1 MTKDIYRDL
10 KLPRPEQLSFIDYLT
25 NDTFK
30 TITPKVVLNK
40 FHSLRINGN
49 KAAHGELSK
58 PDKALFLLQE
68 AFDLA
73 RWLYVQ
79 FEKGDPQSIQAFQK
93 PQLIEQGDS
102 KAELKKQKKQALE
115 KLAIQEARME
125 SLLQELEEVR
135 QKAETAQQNSEELQ
149 ALLQTSQQSADRL
162 EFNEAETR
170 QRIIDLALA
179 EVDWKIG
186 QEIKAPT
193 KLEEVEVPDQPT
205 DSGIGYADYVLWN
218 DDHNPLAVIEAKRT
232 SQSLKEVDIKQ
243 NLC

>member
-1 MTKDIYRDL
+1 MKSTNFEFLSPRWSELAELGAFAEAYTFNDPTSAIIKLRLFAENMTKDIYRDL

-149 ALLQTSQQSADRL
+149 ALFTDFA
-162 EFNEAETR
+162 
-170 QRIIDLALA
+170 
-179 EVDWKIG
+179 
-186 QEIKAPT
+186 T
-193 KLEEVEVPDQPT
+193 K
-205 DSGIGYADYVLWN
+205 
-218 DDHNPLAVIEAKRT
+218 
-232 SQSLKEVDIKQ
+232 
-243 NLC
+243 C